1 MLNAAYAM
9 LTMLTMLPAV
19 LVVAGYATVARRA
32 RTRPARLPNQKAA
45 RPIPTRNQDVTQKR
59 LDSTTTQPAGTEPLR
74 SQHHRTRFVP
84 RNYRTAPSKTN
95 SQGIQLCINRLHAKW
110 AQKRREQKEFKAW
123 LEITAKPL
131 W

>member
-1 MLNAAYAM
+1 MPHTAPVSTGEKRRTMLNAAYGM
-9 LTMLTMLPAV
+9 LMMLTMLPSM
-19 LVVAGYATVARRA
+19 LVVAGYAMVARRA

-45 RPIPTRNQDVTQKR
+45 LPIPTRKQDVTQKR
-59 LDSTTTQPAGTEPLR
+59 VGSTTTRLAGTEPLR
-74 SQHHRTRFVP
+74 SQHHRTRLVP
-84 RNYRTAPSKTN
+84 RNYRT
-95 SQGIQLCINRLHAKW
+95 RLHAKW

>member
-1 MLNAAYAM
+1 MLNAAYGM

-19 LVVAGYATVARRA
+19 LVVARYAMVARRA

-45 RPIPTRNQDVTQKR
+45 LSIPIRKQDATKKS
-59 LDSTTTQPAGTEPLR
+59 LGSTTTRLAGPEPLR
-74 SQHHRTRFVP
+74 SQYHRTSVVP
-84 RNYRTAPSKTN
+84 RHYRTAASQINSKGM
-95 SQGIQLCINRLHAKW
+95 QQFINRLQAKW
-110 AQKRREQKEFKAW
+110 AQRRREQREFKAW